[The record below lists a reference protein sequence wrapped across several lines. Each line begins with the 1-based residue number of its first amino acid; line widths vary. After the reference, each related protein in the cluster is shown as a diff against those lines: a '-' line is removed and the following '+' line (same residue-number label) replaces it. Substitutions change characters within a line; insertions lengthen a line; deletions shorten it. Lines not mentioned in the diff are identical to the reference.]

1 MHLISMS
8 CEEAVTSKRSLSICA
23 LRANPSKSAETIA
36 IAACST
42 SAFFRE
48 ICANESKHQITL
60 SRGHSPRNI
69 LSVTRGATSTFGT
82 GMKLLDESA
91 ETRIG
96 LPRILR
102 VGGVH
107 KLVAVVVHLHSAVRA
122 NHLVSIDHTSHPCLR
137 RSTQRYLL
145 TTLA

>member
-1 MHLISMS
+1 MLDIG
-8 CEEAVTSKRSLSICA
+8 I
-23 LRANPSKSAETIA
+23 
-36 IAACST
+36 
-42 SAFFRE
+42 FRPG
-48 ICANESKHQITL
+48 NT
-60 SRGHSPRNI
+60 

-91 ETRIG
+91 ESRIG
-96 LPRILR
+96 LPSILR
-102 VGGVH
+102 VASVH

-122 NHLVSIDHTSHPCLR
+122 NHLVSVNHTSHPFLR